1 MRFIL
6 SAALLAAIGVT
17 PASATLQIAFG
28 NGASTFT
35 CQDQTACDLDGAA
48 KNLLLLNTFVGD
60 IKIVGT
66 FAASTTQPDELSVSN
81 LTITNLGTGI
91 ETLFMAVGD
100 TNFTGPVSFIR
111 ASGSG
116 TFNNDVG
123 GSASVSFFASPT
135 NTQPAA
141 FATDLPGTNLF
152 TTGEVV
158 TSAPTSFSGT
168 KDSLF
173 SALGPFSMAE
183 GASLTLLPGAS
194 VTGFNESMAAQA
206 IPEPR
211 TWAMLLIGFGLMA
224 FGAFRQRRIQR
235 LAL

>member
-1 MRFIL
+1 
-6 SAALLAAIGVT
+6 
-17 PASATLQIAFG
+17 
-28 NGASTFT
+28 
-35 CQDQTACDLDGAA
+35 
-48 KNLLLLNTFVGD
+48 
-60 IKIVGT
+60 
-66 FAASTTQPDELSVSN
+66 
-81 LTITNLGTGI
+81 
-91 ETLFMAVGD
+91 MAVGD
-100 TNFTGPVSFIR
+100 TNFVGPVSFIR

-152 TTGEVV
+152 TTGETV

-194 VTGFNESMAAQA
+194 VTGFNESMAAQV

-211 TWAMLLIGFGLMA
+211 TWAMMLIGFGLMA
-224 FGAFRQRRIQR
+224 FGAFRHRR